1 MITKKRRLGV
11 RYSLSLITFLTSLI
25 LSHSIGEIFYNSID
39 GTDFYRYFRYIE
51 YFMGEIETPTRE
63 QGLFY
68 FWIISLF
75 ATIFATYDFFYN
87 EGSFFDILMLSALT
101 LLFYWQGQGKL
112 EEE

>member
-1 MITKKRRLGV
+1 MITKKRRFGV
-11 RYSLSLITFLTSLI
+11 RYSLSLITFLISLI

-68 FWIISLF
+68 FWVISLF
-75 ATIFATYDFFYN
+75 IKIKKSSLGKNIFSSFCFKLLSSIIWWKINN
-87 EGSFFDILMLSALT
+87 ET
-101 LLFYWQGQGKL
+101 
-112 EEE
+112 